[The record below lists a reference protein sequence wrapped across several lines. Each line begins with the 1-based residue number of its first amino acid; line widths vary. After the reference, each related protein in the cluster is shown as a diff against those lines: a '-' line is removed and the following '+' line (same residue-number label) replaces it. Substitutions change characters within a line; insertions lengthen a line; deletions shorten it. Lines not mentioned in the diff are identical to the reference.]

1 MNKERIASQFN
12 GWSALIL
19 LSLII
24 ILSLF
29 FLLIGLRAQNAVLII
44 ISVLIFGISIFCL
57 LKGLFTVEP
66 NQGVLLL
73 LFGKYKGTERTT
85 GFRWTNPLYER
96 TKISLRARNFDSD
109 KLKVNDKIGNPIE
122 ISAVVVWF
130 VKDTA
135 QAAFDVDDFV
145 DYVHV
150 QTESAIRHIATSYP
164 YDTNKEDKI
173 SLRTSI
179 HEVTENLRLEIQER
193 VNAAGVEISEARFNH
208 LAYAPEI
215 ASAMLQRQQAEAIL
229 SARKQ
234 IVLGAVSMVEM
245 ALNHF
250 EKKDIIH
257 LDEASKAKMVS
268 NLMTVLCSDKATQ
281 PIIDTSSAL

>member
-1 MNKERIASQFN
+1 M
-12 GWSALIL
+12 
-19 LSLII
+19 
-24 ILSLF
+24 
-29 FLLIGLRAQNAVLII
+29 
-44 ISVLIFGISIFCL
+44 SVLIGA
-57 LKGLFTVEP
+57 TP
-66 NQGVLLL
+66 
-73 LFGKYKGTERTT
+73 
-85 GFRWTNPLYER
+85 
-96 TKISLRARNFDSD
+96 
-109 KLKVNDKIGNPIE
+109 
-122 ISAVVVWF
+122 
-130 VKDTA
+130 TA

-145 DYVHV
+145 DYVRV